1 MGKVA
6 KGSRKGK
13 KAWRTNIRTDD
24 IEEYF
29 EKATKDAHSGVSS
42 TITSLPSESL
52 FYVDKS
58 TDVPVKRKIEKHRNK
73 VLRHESLL
81 QRNPF
86 VQPVPSSVLK
96 KCKERKERKTVKT
109 EIGDASK
116 TQDPASQL
124 DIWNNRGEANA
135 KTKKKS
141 TTFLI
146 PAVEVEPPGCSFNPP
161 FEAHQDSLAEAVADE
176 MQKIYREELGP
187 QPVPLIIPGDIINE
201 EDKYFLDADDGNES
215 NEDQDNVNDD
225 LLTQRK
231 SKTKKVTRVELNRR
245 AKLKKQMKAEAEA
258 KKRDDLSKQID
269 CLSDI
274 IKEITKEDEEKDSR
288 HLRRVIAKHESL
300 KVRPPRLGKHKFVPA
315 PKQVLLTEEISGS
328 IRKLKGCCTLAR
340 DRFKSLEKR
349 GLLVPTANGRRR
361 RRDDE
366 AHYLIL

>member
-13 KAWRTNIRTDD
+13 KAWRANIKTED

-29 EKATKDAHSGVSS
+29 EKTTKDAHSGVSS

-58 TDVPVKRKIEKHRNK
+58 TDVPVKRKIEKHRLK

-81 QRNPF
+81 QRNLF
-86 VQPVPSSVLK
+86 VQPVPSSILK
-96 KCKERKERKTVKT
+96 KCKERKEIKSVKA
-109 EIGDASK
+109 EVRDVSK
-116 TQDPASQL
+116 TQDPALQL
-124 DIWNNRGEANA
+124 DLWNNEGEENA
-135 KTKKKS
+135 KAKKKS
-141 TTFLI
+141 ATSLI
-146 PAVEVEPPGCSFNPP
+146 PAVEMEPPGCSFNPP

-187 QPVPLIIPGDIINE
+187 EPVPLIVPGEIILE
-201 EDKYFLDADDGNES
+201 EDKYFLDADDDNES
-215 NEDQDNVNDD
+215 DAEDQDNANDE
-225 LLTQRK
+225 LLARRK

-245 AKLKKQMKAEAEA
+245 AKLKKHMKAEAEA
-258 KKRDDLSKQID
+258 KKRDDMSKQID

-274 IKEITKEDEEKDSR
+274 IKEIAKEDEEKNSR
-288 HLRRVIAKHESL
+288 HLRRVIAKHENL

-315 PKQVLLTEEISGS
+315 SKQVLLTEEISGS

-361 RRDDE
+361 RRR
-366 AHYLIL
+366 